1 MASSNKI
8 DTFNTCAIL
17 FIMIF
22 IIVYIMYKF
31 IDYQSRPMGFRE
43 GMTDN
48 TNVSISDF
56 KDKVTKQKEAIEG
69 TIDIAKNKSDLEDVI
84 SDLYDI
90 TNYRIIGLL
99 YNANTASN
107 EGILL
112 KISTNMQFAQGLQK
126 LTTWLDS
133 KSSSTSK
140 GGMFG

>member
-1 MASSNKI
+1 MASSSKI

-31 IDYQSRPMGFRE
+31 IDYQSRPMAFRE
-43 GMTDN
+43 GMTN
-48 TNVSISDF
+48 GGNVSISDF
-56 KDKVTKQKEAIEG
+56 KDKITKQKEAIEG
-69 TIDIAKNKSDLEDVI
+69 TIDIAKNKSDLEDII

-99 YNANTASN
+99 YNAKSASD
-107 EGILL
+107 EGTIMR
-112 KISTNMQFAQGLQK
+112 ISTNMQFAQGLQK
-126 LTTWLDS
+126 LTSWLDS
-133 KSSSTSK
+133 KSGSSG

>member
-1 MASSNKI
+1 MGSSSKI

-31 IDYQSRPMGFRE
+31 LDYQARPMAFRE
-43 GMTDN
+43 GMTSGG
-48 TNVSISDF
+48 NVSISDF

-69 TIDIAKNKSDLEDVI
+69 TIDIAKNKSDLEDI
-84 SDLYDI
+84 IGDLYDI

-99 YNANTASN
+99 YSAKSASD
-107 EGILL
+107 EGTIMR
-112 KISTNMQFAQGLQK
+112 ISTNMQFAQGLQK
-126 LTTWLDS
+126 LTSWLDS
-133 KSSSTSK
+133 KSSSSS